1 MFSKAFVLNGSSKVK
16 DQDLV
21 AQFLAYSATNP
32 VKKAATAHD
41 PIAILIPKDRVKVS
55 ENRSEVMF
63 NEAIGWMPVGVTGD
77 EGDTDIARV
86 PEDFDWIA
94 VWTESHQGETA
105 VSMVV
110 GQGSPFSP
118 KWKDVLPTVEGTIRA
133 MPETMANF
141 GAVQEM
147 FTYDTYFREKVRK
160 GREQMKRGEILSDKE
175 VNETM
180 RQKKSIFSR
189 LFH

>member
-1 MFSKAFVLNGSSKVK
+1 MFYEVFVSNGSSKVK

-21 AQFLAYSATNP
+21 AQFLAYSAANP
-32 VKKAATAHD
+32 AQKAASADD

-55 ENRSEVMF
+55 ESRSEVMF
-63 NEAIGWMPVGVTGD
+63 NETIGWMPVGVTGD
-77 EGDTDIARV
+77 EAHTDIPRV

-94 VWTESHQGETA
+94 VWTESYQGETA

-118 KWKDVLPTVEGTIRA
+118 KWKGVLPTGGDTIRA

-147 FTYDTYFREKVRK
+147 FTHDTYFREKVRK
-160 GREQMKRGEILSDKE
+160 GREQMKKGEVLSNEE

-189 LFH
+189 FFH